1 VSRPVSRYRPSRRY
15 YLLLLLAV
23 VGVGVSAWSGIRW
36 PAAWLAACGFTV
48 SALALLAL
56 VLRPTVEI
64 HESHL
69 KLGRRRIAWS
79 DIRALDRT
87 GWNAPLV
94 LRMTLAGEAGAY
106 KLTLIYPGDLD
117 ACRSLLRH
125 LRRYSREALLDG
137 VPYPKFWGEASHSG
151 PLSTG
156 QTQSP
161 GGKARLTPQRD
172 APLREKLR
180 GEKLPGDGP
189 PSEAP
194 LGGAGARGLSPR
206 ESSATALP
214 PGRIPLGQLPPARH
228 RLLLPEDEAEV
239 ERLFQRLKAEGSLEQ
254 HGPIGQHG
262 AGQRGD
268 QRGPEEK

>member
-1 VSRPVSRYRPSRRY
+1 MSRPVSRYRPSRRY

-36 PAAWLAACGFTV
+36 PAAWLAACGFAV
-48 SALALLAL
+48 STLALLAL
-56 VLRPTVEI
+56 VLRPAVEI

-69 KLGRRRIAWS
+69 KLGRRMIAWS

-94 LRMTLAGEAGAY
+94 LRLTLAGEAGAY

-125 LRRYSREALLDG
+125 LRRYSREAMLDG
-137 VPYPKFWGEASHSG
+137 VPYPKFWGEASH
-151 PLSTG
+151 G
-156 QTQSP
+156 QTQS
-161 GGKARLTPQRD
+161 GKSRPAPQR
-172 APLREKLR
+172 
-180 GEKLPGDGP
+180 
-189 PSEAP
+189 EAT
-194 LGGAGARGLSPR
+194 PR
-206 ESSATALP
+206 EAAAREAATGNAPRQMPARESTPRETSGAALP
-214 PGRIPLGQLPPARH
+214 PGRMPVGQLPAARH

-239 ERLFQRLKAEGSLEQ
+239 ERMFQRLKAEGSLEQ

-262 AGQRGD
+262 PGQRGD

>member
-36 PAAWLAACGFTV
+36 PAAWLAACGFAV

-69 KLGRRRIAWS
+69 KLGRRMIAWS
-79 DIRALDRT
+79 DIRSLDRT

-94 LRMTLAGEAGAY
+94 LRMTLAGDAGAY

-125 LRRYSREALLDG
+125 LLRYSREAMLDG
-137 VPYPKFWGEASHSG
+137 VPYPKFWGEASQS
-151 PLSTG
+151 
-156 QTQSP
+156 QTQS
-161 GGKARLTPQRD
+161 GKNRPAPQRETTSREAGPGN
-172 APLREKLR
+172 APRQSPTRE
-180 GEKLPGDGP
+180 
-189 PSEAP
+189 ST
-194 LGGAGARGLSPR
+194 PR
-206 ESSATALP
+206 ESAGAALP
-214 PGRIPLGQLPPARH
+214 PGRVPVGQLPAARH
-228 RLLLPEDEAEV
+228 RLLLAEDEAEV
-239 ERLFQRLKAEGSLEQ
+239 ERMFQRLKAEGSLEQ

-262 AGQRGD
+262 PGQRGD